1 MSRPNFSSDN
11 HAGAHPAVLQALE
24 EANRGAAPAYGD
36 DPWTTRAGALIRDLV
51 QADAE
56 VFFVYGGTGAN
67 VLGLQAMTR
76 PHHAILCADSAHI
89 AVDECGAP
97 ERFTGC
103 KLITLPTPEGK
114 LTPDM
119 LRRVARAEPSQ
130 HWSLPRVVSV
140 SQQTECGTL
149 YTIEELTELSNQ
161 AHGEGW
167 LLHLDGARLANAA
180 AALDCSIADLTSGAG
195 VDVLSFGGTKNGLI
209 FGEAVVFLRTDLAGE
224 FPHVRKQGMQLA
236 SKMRFIS
243 AQFEALLR
251 DDLWRRN
258 AGHANAMAARLER
271 GIAGCEQLRLKW
283 TRQGNAL
290 FPFLHPGAMEAL
302 RRDFVFEVW
311 NPEESLA
318 RWMTSWSTSAEEV
331 DRFVAA
337 VRSVCATEARRG
349 VSDRESRPDTKER
362 SDE

>member
-11 HAGAHPAVLQALE
+11 HAGAHPAVLEAVG

-36 DPWTTRAGALIRDLV
+36 DPWTVRATERIRELV

-76 PHHAILCADSAHI
+76 PHHAIICADSAHI

-119 LRRVARAEPSQ
+119 LRQVARTEPSQ

-149 YTIEELTELSNQ
+149 YTLAELSALADQ
-161 AHGEGW
+161 AHAEGW

-180 AALDCSIADLTSGAG
+180 AALDCSLADLTSGAG
-195 VDVLSFGGTKNGLI
+195 VDVFSFGGTKNGLL
-209 FGEAVVFLRTDLAGE
+209 FGEAVVFLRTDLASE
-224 FPHVRKQGMQLA
+224 FAHVRKQGMQLA
-236 SKMRFIS
+236 SKMRFIA

-258 AGHANAMAARLER
+258 AEHTNAMAGRLEQ
-271 GIAGCEQLRLKW
+271 GIADCEPLRLKW
-283 TRQGNAL
+283 PRQGNAL
-290 FPFLHPGAMEAL
+290 FPLLAPEAIEML
-302 RRDFVFEVW
+302 QRDFVFEVW
-311 NPEESLA
+311 NPAESLA
-318 RWMTSWSTSAEEV
+318 RWMASWSTTPEEV
-331 DRFVAA
+331 DQFAGA
-337 VRSVCATEARRG
+337 IRSVCATESRRG
-349 VSDRESRPDTKER
+349 VSDR
-362 SDE
+362 

>member
-1 MSRPNFSSDN
+1 MNRPNFSSDN
-11 HAGAHPAVLQALE
+11 HAGAHPAILEALE

-36 DPWTTRAGALIRDLV
+36 DPWTVRATERIRELV
-51 QADAE
+51 QVDAE

-76 PHHAILCADSAHI
+76 PHHGIICADSAHI

-103 KLITLPTPEGK
+103 KLITVPTPEGK

-119 LRRVARAEPSQ
+119 LRQVARAEPSQ

-149 YTIEELTELSNQ
+149 YTVEELRELADQ
-161 AHGEGW
+161 AHDEGW
-167 LLHLDGARLANAA
+167 LLHLDGARLANAV
-180 AALDCSIADLTSGAG
+180 AALDCSLAELTSGAG
-195 VDVLSFGGTKNGLI
+195 VDVFSFGGTKNGLL
-209 FGEAVVFLRTDLAGE
+209 FGEAVVFLRTDLARE
-224 FPHVRKQGMQLA
+224 FAHVRKQGMQLA

-258 AGHANAMAARLER
+258 AGHANTMAARLER
-271 GIAGCEQLRLKW
+271 GIADCEQLRLKW

-290 FPFLHPGAMEAL
+290 FPLLPPEAMEAL
-302 RRDFVFEVW
+302 QRDFVFEVW
-311 NPEESLA
+311 NPAESLA
-318 RWMTSWSTSAEEV
+318 RWMASWSTTPDEV

-337 VRSVCATEARRG
+337 IRAVCATEPRTG
-349 VSDRESRPDTKER
+349 VSDR
-362 SDE
+362 

>member
-1 MSRPNFSSDN
+1 MNRPNFSSDN
-11 HAGAHPAVLQALE
+11 HAGAHPAILEALG

-36 DPWTTRAGALIRDLV
+36 DPWTARATARIRDLV
-51 QADAE
+51 RADAE

-76 PHHAILCADSAHI
+76 PHHAIICADSAHI

-103 KLITLPTPEGK
+103 KLITVPTPEGK

-149 YTIEELTELSNQ
+149 YTVEELVALADQ

-180 AALDCSIADLTSGAG
+180 AALDCPLAALTSGAG
-195 VDVLSFGGTKNGLI
+195 VDVFSFGGTKNGLL
-209 FGEAVVFLRTDLAGE
+209 FGEAVVFLRTDLAKE
-224 FPHVRKQGMQLA
+224 FAHVRKQGMQLA

-243 AQFEALLR
+243 AQFEALLQ

-271 GIAGCEQLRLKW
+271 GIAGCQNLQLKW

-290 FPFLHPGAMEAL
+290 FPLLAPEAMEVL
-302 RRDFVFEVW
+302 QRDFVFEAW
-311 NPEESLA
+311 NPAESLA
-318 RWMTSWSTSAEEV
+318 RWMTSWSTSPEEV

-337 VRSVCATEARRG
+337 IRAVCATEPRTG
-349 VSDRESRPDTKER
+349 VSDR
-362 SDE
+362 

>member
-1 MSRPNFSSDN
+1 MNRPNFSSDN
-11 HAGAHPAVLQALE
+11 HAGAHPAVLEALV

-36 DPWTTRAGALIRDLV
+36 DPWTARATARIRDLV

-76 PHHAILCADSAHI
+76 PHHAIICADSAHI

-103 KLITLPTPEGK
+103 KLITVPTPEGK

-119 LRRVARAEPSQ
+119 LRRVARTEPSQ

-149 YTIEELTELSNQ
+149 YTVEELTALADQ
-161 AHGEGW
+161 VHGEGW

-180 AALDCSIADLTSGAG
+180 AALDCSLAALTSGAG
-195 VDVLSFGGTKNGLI
+195 VDVFSFGGTKNGLL
-209 FGEAVVFLRTDLAGE
+209 FGEAVVFLRTDLARE
-224 FPHVRKQGMQLA
+224 FAHVRKQGMQLA

-258 AGHANAMAARLER
+258 AEHANTMAARLEQ

-290 FPFLHPGAMEAL
+290 FPLLTPEAMEAL
-302 RRDFVFEVW
+302 QRDFVFEAW
-311 NPEESLA
+311 NPAESLA
-318 RWMTSWSTSAEEV
+318 RWMASWSTSPEEV
-331 DRFVAA
+331 DRFVVAIRA
-337 VRSVCATEARRG
+337 VCATEPRTG
-349 VSDRESRPDTKER
+349 VSDR
-362 SDE
+362 